1 MPSLLTMSFEG
12 ELSPTFDL
20 RCLRAAV
27 NMPDGWGIGYYGGI
41 EPCATVLKEAL
52 PAADSG
58 RSQIARTGERM
69 TSSLYLLHIRAARWG
84 RRAEAN
90 TQPFCRSYV
99 RRDWLFGHAG
109 SLEQRLELQAPRFE
123 PVGST
128 DSEAIF
134 CDLMTRIAARGW
146 RSLRGADLAV
156 LHGWLEEIN
165 ELGVLTAALSDGEDM
180 LVY

>member
-12 ELSPTFDL
+12 EISPSFDL

-27 NMPDGWGIGYYGGI
+27 QPPDGWGLGYYAGI

-52 PAADSG
+52 PSPDSG
-58 RSQIARTGERM
+58 RAEIARKGERM
-69 TSSLYLLHIRAARWG
+69 TSASFLLHIRAARWG

-109 SLEQRLELQAPRFE
+109 SLDQPLAWKEPPRFE

-134 CDLMTRIAARGW
+134 C
-146 RSLRGADLAV
+146 
-156 LHGWLEEIN
+156 
-165 ELGVLTAALSDGEDM
+165 
-180 LVY
+180 